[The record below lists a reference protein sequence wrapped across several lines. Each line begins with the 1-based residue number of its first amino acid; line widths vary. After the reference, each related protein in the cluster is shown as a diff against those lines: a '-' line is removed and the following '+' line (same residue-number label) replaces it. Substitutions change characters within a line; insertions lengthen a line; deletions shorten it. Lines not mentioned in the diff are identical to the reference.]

1 MTAVARCADRKVPRL
16 VAQRLRREFPAKT
29 MSTPV
34 ANTSIEVL
42 TTAALELQV
51 GASLSSG
58 TWNVSHV
65 QDAR

>member
-1 MTAVARCADRKVPRL
+1 
-16 VAQRLRREFPAKT
+16 
-29 MSTPV
+29 MSTAV
-34 ANTSIEVL
+34 ANTSIELL
-42 TTAALELQV
+42 TTAVRELQA

>member
-16 VAQRLRREFPAKT
+16 VAQRLRRVFPAKT
-29 MSTPV
+29 MSTAV
-34 ANTSIEVL
+34 ANTSIELL
-42 TTAALELQV
+42 TTAVLELQA

-58 TWNVSHV
+58 TWKLSHV